1 VHSFWVSDVAEALAR
16 APTFALDARE
26 LIAAPK
32 VLHHVSND
40 AQAEALRQLGV
51 ERIRRYTP
59 GEPAEYLRAESAW
72 ENRLA
77 EALR

>member
-1 VHSFWVSDVAEALAR
+1 
-16 APTFALDARE
+16 
-26 LIAAPK
+26 
-32 VLHHVSND
+32 LHHVSND